1 MFNGGKR
8 VIENENLELISGR
21 LGANPYLAYTKK
33 GEPVCEMSI
42 GINNVKSETFWR
54 KVVVFGK
61 LAELCSVHLRK
72 GNEIFVRGHK
82 ELKKFTTSEGLER
95 EYFEFKAFCVGQSL
109 L

>member
-1 MFNGGKR
+1 MNGK
-8 VIENENLELISGR
+8 IELISGR
-21 LGANPYLAYTKK
+21 LGINPYLAYTRK

-42 GINNVKSETFWR
+42 GIVNDQSVTIWR

-72 GNEIFVRGHK
+72 GNEVFVRGRK
-82 ELKKFTTSEGLER
+82 ELKQFKDRDGIER
-95 EYFEFKAFCVGQSL
+95 EYFEVFANSIGQSL